1 MRRLITNLEFVGRDE
16 CTVTVGS
23 NFALFEHRY
32 ATTIWAGRYL
42 HRIRI
47 TEPALQLVEKT
58 VHLVN
63 AADAIPTMA
72 FLI

>member
-1 MRRLITNLEFVGRDE
+1 MTRAPI
-16 CTVTVGS
+16 
-23 NFALFEHRY
+23 APY
-32 ATTIWAGRYL
+32 
-42 HRIRI
+42 
-47 TEPALQLVEKT
+47 PALRLVEKT